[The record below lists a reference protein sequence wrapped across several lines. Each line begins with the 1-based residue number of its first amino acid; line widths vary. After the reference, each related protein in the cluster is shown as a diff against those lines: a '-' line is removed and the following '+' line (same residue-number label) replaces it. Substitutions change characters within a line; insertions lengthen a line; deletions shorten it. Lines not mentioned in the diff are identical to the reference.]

1 VSRRVWAGIDE
12 AVHKQRDDVIR
23 SAYAAGVP
31 VNKIFL
37 ITGIARTTI
46 QRVLDGESAG
56 EG

>member
-1 VSRRVWAGIDE
+1 MSRRVWAGIDE